1 MTINE
6 FFNAY
11 EGLWVETNK
20 GSDASTL
27 DQCVDAWRTYNE
39 KVIGGPFMYGN
50 AVDFWTN
57 YPTDFYDKIPN
68 TPTGIPQLGDV
79 MIWGTRYGKYG
90 HIAVCTDIADV
101 KTFTSF
107 DQNDPIGEPCHYQ
120 PHNYTGVL
128 GWLRPK
134 NQAVLIGDTQENVL
148 MGLLSEGF
156 NTLPE
161 GDICEEGNPE
171 GYLRKMIDEHK
182 IFAEYENSA
191 DQLRGFIAKWV
202 KDYYLEAGSGLTQI
216 EREMDKLF
224 DMEEAIGKLRD
235 ASEKAV
241 GKPYEDDESLIKA
254 LGAIEVER
262 TTLKKSLTTCQEKLS
277 NKKILHAFVVWRWLV
292 KICDNT

>member
-11 EGLWVETNK
+11 LGIWIESNKSSDESTN
-20 GSDASTL
+20 
-27 DQCVDAWRTYNE
+27 DQCVDLWRTYNR
-39 KVIGGPFMYGN
+39 KVIGAPDKYGN

-120 PHNYTGVL
+120 PHNYTGLL

-134 NQAVLIGDTQENVL
+134 NQAVLIGDTEENVL
-148 MGLLSEGF
+148 MGILSGGF
-156 NTLPE
+156 ITLPE
-161 GDICEEGNPE
+161 GDICEKGNLE

-182 IFAEYENSA
+182 VFAEYENKA
-191 DQLRGFIAKWV
+191 DQLDGFIAKWV
-202 KDYYLEAGSGLTQI
+202 KDYFLEVGSGLTQI

-241 GKPYEDDESLIKA
+241 SKQYMDDESLIKA
-254 LGAIEVER
+254 LEAVGTEI
-262 TTLKKSLTTCQEKLS
+262 TNLNKQIKSYQDKLS
-277 NKKILHAFVVWRWLV
+277 TKKILYTFILWKYLIKV
-292 KICDNT
+292 CDNV